1 MANLIL
7 TPQVFHA
14 NRFTVMHE
22 PFLLAEGVLQNAEG
36 TVSVKVDAL
45 KPLIAPA
52 LNVRSHDF
60 H

>member
-7 TPQVFHA
+7 TPQVFQA
-14 NRFTVMHE
+14 NRFTVMNE
-22 PFLLAEGVLQNAEG
+22 PFLLAEGVPQNAEG
-36 TVSVKVDAL
+36 TVSVKVDGL

-52 LNVRSHDF
+52 LGMQSHDF